1 MEGLSRKPE
10 LLCPAGD
17 LTRLRCAVDFGA
29 DAVYLAGRE
38 FGMRTASPNFD
49 DDSLREGIEYAH
61 AHGVDVHI
69 TCNITPH
76 NDEIDRIAA
85 FAASAAKMGADAFI
99 VGDLGTMQAVREAVP
114 DAVIHASVQSGVT
127 NYRTARALYELGA
140 KRVVLARELS
150 IGEIADIRAKTP
162 RELELEC
169 FVHGAMCVSYSGR
182 CLLSSYMTGRDANH
196 GDCAQP
202 CRWSYHLVEENRPGL
217 YLDITETDKGTY
229 ILNAD
234 DLCMADHLGE
244 LAKAGVT
251 SFKIEGRAKSHYYV
265 AVTTNAYRG
274 ALDALLADPSAK
286 APQWVTDELG
296 KISHRTYSTGF
307 YYGRPAN
314 SQTYKTAG
322 YIRDYAVAA
331 VVEGY
336 ENGCVIA
343 SLKNKFAAGVVLDCL
358 EPKRE
363 PFLVDTDGMLDEA
376 GEPLAVANKPTMLLK
391 IPFEREIAKGSLM
404 RMKAEQ

>member
-1 MEGLSRKPE
+1 MIKAPE

-17 LTRLRCAVDFGA
+17 LVRLKCAVDFGA

-38 FGMRTASPNFD
+38 FGMRTASANFTPD
-49 DDSLREGIEYAH
+49 ELREGIDYAH
-61 AHGVDVHI
+61 SHGAKVHI

-76 NDEIDRIAA
+76 NDEIERIPA
-85 FAASAAKMGADAFI
+85 FAKMAADAGADAFI
-99 VGDLGTMQAVREAVP
+99 IGDLGTMEAVRSTVP

-127 NYRTARALYELGA
+127 NWRTANILHRMGA
-140 KRVVLARELS
+140 SRVVLARELS
-150 IGEIADIRAKTP
+150 LEQIAEIRAKTSP
-162 RELELEC
+162 DLELES

-202 CRWSYHLVEENRPGL
+202 CRWSYSLMEQTRPGQ
-217 YLDITETDKGTY
+217 YFDITETDKGTY

-234 DLCMADHLGE
+234 DLCMAEHIAD
-244 LAKAGVT
+244 LAKAGIT
-251 SFKIEGRAKSHYYV
+251 SLKIEGRAKSHYYV

-274 ALDALLADPSAK
+274 ALDAFAADNN
-286 APQWVTDELG
+286 APCPPWVTEELN

-307 YYGRPAN
+307 YYGKPTD

-322 YIRDYAVAA
+322 YIRDYTVAA

-336 ENGCVIA
+336 EDGCVIA
-343 SLKNKFAAGVVLDCL
+343 SLKNKFERGAVLDCL
-358 EPKRE
+358 QPYCP
-363 PFLVDTDGMLDEA
+363 PFEVDTSLMTDEK
-376 GEPLAVANKPTMLLK
+376 GEPLEVANKPTMIIR
-391 IPFEREIAKGSLM
+391 IPYGRPVAIGSFL
-404 RMKAEQ
+404 RMKAE

>member
-1 MEGLSRKPE
+1 MMKSPE

-17 LTRLRCAVDFGA
+17 LTRLKCAVDFGA

-38 FGMRTASPNFD
+38 FGMRTAASNFD
-49 DDSLREGIEYAH
+49 EDELREGIEYAH
-61 AHGVDVHI
+61 NHNVAVHI

-76 NDEIDRIAA
+76 NDEIDRIAD
-85 FAASAAKMGADAFI
+85 FAKAAYDMGADAFI
-99 VGDLGTMQAVREAVP
+99 VGDIGSIAAIREAAP

-127 NYRTARALYELGA
+127 NYRTADELYKLGA

-150 IGEIADIRAKTP
+150 ISEIRDIREKTP
-162 RELELEC
+162 ADLELEA

-202 CRWSYHLVEENRPGL
+202 CRWSYSLMEQTRPGR
-217 YLDITETDKGTY
+217 YFDITETDKGTY

-234 DLCMADHLGE
+234 DLCMAEHISDLV
-244 LAKAGVT
+244 KAGVC
-251 SFKIEGRAKSHYYV
+251 SLKIEGRAKSHYYV

-274 ALDALLADPSAK
+274 ALDAFEKDNDAPC
-286 APQWVTDELG
+286 PQWVVEELN
-296 KISHRTYSTGF
+296 KISHRVYSTGF
-307 YYGRPAN
+307 FYGRPEDA
-314 SQTYKTAG
+314 QTYKTAG

-336 ENGCVIA
+336 SDGCIVA
-343 SLKNKFAAGVVLDCL
+343 SLKNKFYRGQLLDCL
-358 EPKRE
+358 EAKHQ
-363 PFLVDTDGMLDEA
+363 PFMVAADDLRDENGA
-376 GEPLAVANKPTMLLK
+376 PIDVANKPTMIIK
-391 IPFEREIAKGSLM
+391 IPFERPVAVGSLL
-404 RMKAEQ
+404 RMATNDD